1 MAGSYRSF
9 ELPQSRERRKKRE
22 AKERRVRALLLLAVL
37 ALIVGGAFAIWSY
50 VRSRW
55 QWGAESAVTKQL
67 EESSEEGNVSFLG
80 PTATMTPSATATRPT
95 ATPTNTLTPTPTLTP
110 TVTLSPTPRVRPKIT
125 VEGGPPDPIAVAEMT
140 QEAYHQAILTGTE
153 VPQQWFELSGNPTAF
168 DGSLIYENA
177 DCTWMGV
184 AGVLIDRRGEPQIGY
199 YVQIGYSDGRQLET
213 LSGLYP
219 NYGESGYELTIARP
233 VQNFESP
240 LWIRVLNS
248 ERVPVSEKFY
258 FRPSSQCERSL
269 TVINYL
275 RIR

>member
-1 MAGSYRSF
+1 MTAPYRSP
-9 ELPQSRERRKKRE
+9 ELLQSRERRKKRRQT
-22 AKERRVRALLLLAVL
+22 ERRLRTFLFLFVFG
-37 ALIVGGAFAIWSY
+37 LIIGGAYFVWISVKSRDSWSAKHLDISDPVSEGGE
-50 VRSRW
+50 VRFIE
-55 QWGAESAVTKQL
+55 ATP
-67 EESSEEGNVSFLG
+67 SFTPSPTPTRPTPTPTYTHT
-80 PTATMTPSATATRPT
+80 PTATL
-95 ATPTNTLTPTPTLTP
+95 TPTTTLTPTPRIRL
-110 TVTLSPTPRVRPKIT
+110 KIT
-125 VEGGPPDPIAVAEMT
+125 AENGSTDPIAAAELT
-140 QEAYHQAILTGTE
+140 QEAYHQAILTGTQI
-153 VPQQWFELSGNPTAF
+153 PQQWFELSGNPASF
-168 DGSLIYENA
+168 DGSLVYENA

-184 AGVLIDRRGEPQIGY
+184 AGVLLDRRGEPQIGY

-258 FRPSSQCERSL
+258 FRPSSLCEKSL